1 MWSHSRALC
10 WKQVYVVI
18 EFVLQSRSQPDWV
31 RHKLYLQSLVRL
43 RHHHNTKRGSM
54 VFIPADHLQNL
65 GQYVLKQ
72 VEAVRA
78 APCWDTD
85 PSFNLLCKRSSYQAG
100 ERTFTL
106 LTLLFLWRGSSKRS
120 MLPSELFKLRVL
132 LCRGSWE
139 MVFVRSLLKCNFWKN
154 PQY

>member
-18 EFVLQSRSQPDWV
+18 EFVLQSRSQPDCV

-78 APCWDTD
+78 APC
-85 PSFNLLCKRSSYQAG
+85 
-100 ERTFTL
+100 ETL
-106 LTLLFLWRGSSKRS
+106 ILPLICFANDLVTKLANAPLHSLLFSSCGVD
-120 MLPSELFKLRVL
+120 RVNARCYL
-132 LCRGSWE
+132 QS
-139 MVFVRSLLKCNFWKN
+139 FSN
-154 PQY
+154 